1 MATRVEQ
8 LEKVQRE
15 ARALFA
21 RKNADYGDAF
31 ANYGPVG
38 VLVRMGDKL
47 ARLQSV
53 TNNGVSLVDD
63 EKLRDSL
70 IDLHNYSAMA
80 IMLLDEGDNAIT
92 EPDPPLHVDEE
103 MLKDVMYGQ
112 AFELRSGTLRLDEVS
127 ASVHGIVCGG
137 RLDLETCKTL
147 VAAVLDT
154 YVERNVASAYLAVAL
169 RLAHEGHDVL
179 DLDAALR
186 AREPLEDAP
195 APTPASSSSGGDNV
209 LIAEAGVGII
219 TSDDLGYA

>member
-1 MATRVEQ
+1 MASRVEQ
-8 LEKVQRE
+8 LENVQSE
-15 ARALFA
+15 AMALFV

-31 ANYGPVG
+31 ANYGPIG

-53 TNNGVSLVDD
+53 TKNGISLVND
-63 EKLRDSL
+63 EKVRDTL

-80 IMLLDEGDNAIT
+80 IMLLDEGEDTAMESVPT
-92 EPDPPLHVDEE
+92 LHIDED
-103 MLKDVMYGQ
+103 MLRDVMYGQ
-112 AFELRSGTLRLDEVS
+112 ALESHTGDLRLDEVS

-147 VAAVLDT
+147 VAAVIDT
-154 YVERNVASAYLAVAL
+154 YVERDVASAYLAVAL
-169 RLAHEGHDVL
+169 RLAHEGQNIL

-195 APTPASSSSGGDNV
+195 TPASSGSIGDNV
-209 LIAEAGVGII
+209 MIAESGMII
-219 TSDDLGYA
+219 NDD

>member
-1 MATRVEQ
+1 MMTRVKQ
-8 LEKVQRE
+8 LENVQSE

-53 TNNGVSLVDD
+53 TKNGITLVND
-63 EKLRDSL
+63 EKIRDSL

-80 IMLLDEGDNAIT
+80 IMLLDEGENTAT
-92 EPDPPLHVDEE
+92 ESDPPIHIDED
-103 MLKDVMYGQ
+103 MLRDVMYGQ
-112 AFELRSGTLRLDEVS
+112 ALESHTGALHLDEVS

-147 VAAVLDT
+147 VAAVIDT
-154 YVERNVASAYLAVAL
+154 YMERDVASAYLAVAL
-169 RLAHEGHDVL
+169 RLAHEGQNIL

-186 AREPLEDAP
+186 AREPLEDA
-195 APTPASSSSGGDNV
+195 ATPASSSSIDDNV
-209 LIAEAGVGII
+209 LIAESGMII
-219 TSDDLGYA
+219 NDD

>member
-1 MATRVEQ
+1 M
-8 LEKVQRE
+8 
-15 ARALFA
+15 
-21 RKNADYGDAF
+21 
-31 ANYGPVG
+31 
-38 VLVRMGDKL
+38 
-47 ARLQSV
+47 QSV
-53 TNNGVSLVDD
+53 TNNGVTLVDD
-63 EKLRDSL
+63 EKIRDSL

-80 IMLLDEGDNAIT
+80 IMLLDEGEDAIT
-92 EPDPPLHVDEE
+92 DHEPPLHVDEE

-147 VAAVLDT
+147 VSAVLDT

-169 RLAHEGHDVL
+169 RLAYEGHDVL

-186 AREPLEDAP
+186 AREPLED

-219 TSDDLGYA
+219 TSEDLGDA

>member
-1 MATRVEQ
+1 MVTRVKQ
-8 LEKVQRE
+8 LENVQSE

-31 ANYGPVG
+31 ANYGPIG

-53 TNNGVSLVDD
+53 TKNGISLVND
-63 EKLRDSL
+63 EKIRDSL

-80 IMLLDEGDNAIT
+80 IMLLDEGEDT
-92 EPDPPLHVDEE
+92 DMELGPPLHIDED
-103 MLKDVMYGQ
+103 MLRDVMYGQ
-112 AFELRSGTLRLDEVS
+112 ALESLTGDLRLDEVS

-147 VAAVLDT
+147 VAAVIDT
-154 YVERNVASAYLAVAL
+154 YVERDVASAYLAVAL
-169 RLAHEGHDVL
+169 RLSHEGQNIL

-186 AREPLEDAP
+186 AREPLEYA
-195 APTPASSSSGGDNV
+195 PASSGSIGDNV
-209 LIAEAGVGII
+209 MITGSGVE
-219 TSDDLGYA
+219 

>member
-1 MATRVEQ
+1 MMTRVEQ
-8 LEKVQRE
+8 LEQVQNE

-21 RKNADYGDAF
+21 KKNADYGDAF

-53 TNNGVSLVDD
+53 TKNGIRLVDD
-63 EKLRDSL
+63 ENIRDSL

-80 IMLLDEGDNAIT
+80 IMLLDEGDNTAT
-92 EPDPPLHVDEE
+92 EPPIHIDED
-103 MLKDVMYGQ
+103 MLRDVMYGQ
-112 AFELRSGTLRLDEVS
+112 ALESHTGALDLDEVS

-147 VAAVLDT
+147 VAAVIDT
-154 YVERNVASAYLAVAL
+154 YVERDVASAYLAVAL
-169 RLAHEGHDVL
+169 RLAHEGQNIL

-186 AREPLEDAP
+186 AREPLEDA
-195 APTPASSSSGGDNV
+195 ATPVSSSSIGDNV
-209 LIAEAGVGII
+209 LIAESGMII
-219 TSDDLGYA
+219 NDD

>member
-1 MATRVEQ
+1 MVTRIEQ
-8 LEKVQRE
+8 LENVQSE

-53 TNNGVSLVDD
+53 TKNGISLVDD
-63 EKLRDSL
+63 EKIRDSL

-80 IMLLDEGDNAIT
+80 IMLLDEGENNAMET
-92 EPDPPLHVDEE
+92 DPPLHIDED

-112 AFELRSGTLRLDEVS
+112 ALETRTGALHLDEVS

-147 VAAVLDT
+147 VAAVIDT
-154 YVERNVASAYLAVAL
+154 YVERDVASAYLAVAL
-169 RLAHEGHDVL
+169 RLAHEGQNVL

-186 AREPLEDAP
+186 ARELGSSE
-195 APTPASSSSGGDNV
+195 TPSASGSEQGDNV
-209 LIAEAGVGII
+209 LIAEAGVGVI
-219 TSDDLGYA
+219 TSEDLEHT